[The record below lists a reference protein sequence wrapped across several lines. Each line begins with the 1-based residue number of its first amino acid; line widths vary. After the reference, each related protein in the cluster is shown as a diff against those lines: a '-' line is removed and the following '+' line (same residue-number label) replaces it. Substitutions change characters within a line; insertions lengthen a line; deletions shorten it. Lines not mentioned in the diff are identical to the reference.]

1 MRIANHPLRVLA
13 LLLVASRLAG
23 AQSPTLSYPAARQA
37 DQTDVLHGV
46 AVADP
51 YRWLEDTDSPE
62 TRAWI
67 EAQNA
72 LTFGFLAAIPE
83 RQRIAARLTGLW
95 NYARYG
101 VPFKEGGRYFWF
113 ENSGLQNQSVLYTQ
127 QGRNGGARVLLD
139 PNTLSEDGTV
149 ALTSTE
155 PSRNGRLLAYG
166 VARSGSDWNEIRV
179 RDVETAR
186 DLADTVRWVKF
197 SGISWTRDNR
207 GFFYSRYDE
216 PTAGN
221 TLQSVN
227 RFHKIYYHRVG
238 TPQSAD
244 EPVYDRPDQPDWLF
258 NGEVSDDGQYLV
270 IHVSEGTDTRNR
282 LYFKDLASPGRPQ
295 INAPVV
301 RLIDRLEASYVF
313 VGNNGTEFVV
323 RTNRNAPR
331 ERLIAIDIDNPRE
344 DNWRTLIPESRDL
357 LQTAQFIGDRLVARY
372 LQDAKASIRFY
383 APPREI
389 LRGGAGRPEGPGGT
403 RRAGARTTISRA
415 PAGGYR
421 LERELE
427 LPGPGMVSFSGDRGD
442 REMFYSFTSYLYPT
456 TVFRHDVRSGV
467 SEIFRAARVDFDP
480 SLYETKQ
487 VFYQS
492 KDGTRVPMFITA
504 RKGIALDGNNPTLLY
519 GYGGFNIS
527 QTPSF
532 SIANLLWLEMGGVYA
547 VANIRGGGE
556 YGREWHDAG
565 KLANKQNVFDDF
577 IAAAEYLQRERY
589 TSPAKLAISGGS
601 NGGLLVGAVLNQRPE
616 LFGAALPAVGVMDM
630 LRFHKFTI
638 GWAWT
643 SDYGSP
649 DDPEQFRVLYAY
661 SPLHNIRKGARYPA
675 TLITTADHDD
685 RVVPGHSFKYA
696 AALQAAQG
704 GPAPILIRIETK
716 AGHGAGKPTS
726 KQIEEATDRFAFL
739 VRALDMTPRFE

>member
-1 MRIANHPLRVLA
+1 MRIANRPLQILA
-13 LLLVASRLAG
+13 LLLVATRLAG
-23 AQSPTLSYPAARQA
+23 AQSPAVSYPDTRQA
-37 DQTDVLHGV
+37 DQTDLLHGV

-51 YRWLEDTDSPE
+51 YRWLEDTESPE

-67 EAQNA
+67 DAQNA
-72 LTFGFLAAIPE
+72 LTFGWLGAIPE
-83 RQRIAARLTGLW
+83 RPRIAARLTELW
-95 NYARYG
+95 SYARYG
-101 VPFKEGGRYFWF
+101 VPFKQGRRYFWF
-113 ENSGLQNQSVLYTQ
+113 ENTGLQNQSVLHTQ
-127 QGRNGGARVLLD
+127 QGRSGRVSVLLD
-139 PNTLSEDGTV
+139 PNTLSADGTV

-155 PSRNGRLLAYG
+155 PSENGRLLAYG

-179 RDVETAR
+179 RDVESAR

-216 PTAGN
+216 PAGGN
-221 TLQSVN
+221 ALQSVN
-227 RFHKIYYHRVG
+227 KFQKIYYHRIG
-238 TPQSAD
+238 TRQSAD
-244 EPVYDRPDQPDWLF
+244 ELVYDRPDEPDWRL
-258 NGEVSDDGQYLV
+258 NGEVSDDGQYL
-270 IHVSEGTDTRNR
+270 IIYAAEGTDTRNR
-282 LYFKDLASPGRPQ
+282 LYFKDLANPGRPRV
-295 INAPVV
+295 NAPVV
-301 RLIDRLEASYVF
+301 RLIDRLEASYDF
-313 VGNNGTEFVV
+313 VGNNGTEFIL
-323 RTNRNAPR
+323 RTNKNAPR
-331 ERLIAIDIDNPRE
+331 ARLIAVDIDNPRE
-344 DNWRTLIPESRDL
+344 ESWRTLIPESNDL
-357 LQTAQFIGDRLVARY
+357 LQGAAFVGDRLVARY
-372 LQDAKASIRFY
+372 LQDARASIRFY
-383 APPREI
+383 VPPAEI
-389 LRGGAGRPEGPGGT
+389 LRGGTGRPQGPGGT
-403 RRAGARTTISRA
+403 RRAGAPTTITRTRVGS
-415 PAGGYR
+415 YR

-427 LPGPGMVSFSGDRGD
+427 LPGPGMLSFSGDRGD

-456 TVFRHDVRSGV
+456 TVFRYDIRSGV
-467 SEIFRAARVDFDP
+467 SEVFRSARVDFDP

-487 VFYQS
+487 VFYES

-556 YGREWHDAG
+556 YGRDWHDAG

-649 DDPEQFRVLYAY
+649 EKPDEFRVLRAY
-661 SPLHNIRKGARYPA
+661 SPLHNIQRGARYPA

-726 KQIEEATDRFAFL
+726 KQIEEAADRFAFL
-739 VRALDMTPRFE
+739 VRSLGMTPRFE